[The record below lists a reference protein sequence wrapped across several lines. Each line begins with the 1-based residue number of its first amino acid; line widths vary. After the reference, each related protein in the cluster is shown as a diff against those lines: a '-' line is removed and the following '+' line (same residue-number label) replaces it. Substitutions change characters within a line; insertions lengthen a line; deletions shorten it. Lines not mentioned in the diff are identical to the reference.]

1 MGQRANLI
9 IVREQAYELYYS
21 HWCANTLPE
30 DLFWGLEYA
39 LSFIERQTRVDESGP
54 GWLDEVWAEGG
65 AVLDVE
71 KRKLL
76 FYGGE
81 DLLLDI
87 PLRTLFLRL
96 MGSIWQGWEIT
107 WAYEGILDLASYV
120 GYPQETLLVERKV
133 YNNDLTLAP
142 SSPREWVD
150 LIASVKFSDEDV
162 WIFPLAG
169 ELGSYLFNGPALING
184 INKSYGYRS
193 LTLSEW
199 TEDFPAAGFHIDVTQ
214 KKLEIWHAK
223 DLVAVQNR
231 LQSKWPGWEV
241 IDHCGDYESQVKRTG
256 GALKLQ
262 AADEQQL
269 LDQLQNMLLKDFAA
283 NPVKAVTFFAQKEA
297 EAGKT
302 VEINPYALKYDT
314 YRLPGELK
322 AELWKAA
329 VSKLRLHTS
338 PLLKGLPEDHGLSS
352 RGLLDFFSQIEQ
364 SALAVN
370 TFMLLQD
377 GVVTAA
383 FARAPYR
390 LDHPQLLYSLSKSFT
405 SIAVGIAA
413 DEGLI
418 KLEDQVISFF
428 PDKLPDTVSPNL
440 ARMTVHHLLSMN
452 AGHHDNIYGA
462 VAQEEDWVRAF
473 LAQEVPHEPG
483 SHYVYST
490 HSTYMLSAII
500 EQASGQSLVD
510 FLMPRLFEPL
520 EIPRPV
526 WETCPL
532 GITAGGMGLSLSTE
546 SIAKFGQMLLN
557 KGEYAGT
564 RIVSERYLGLA
575 TREQSDNRLSAP
587 KDRADSAQGYGYQF
601 HLCRRGC
608 YRGDGSFG
616 QLCLVAPREN
626 IVIAA
631 TAAFG
636 SMQQLQTLLD
646 FIYEYMIDRLGRQEA
661 YSQADN
667 LELQA
672 KLAAW
677 TYPVPL
683 AQHVP
688 SPAHQYNRRSY
699 RMGDNPHGLREI
711 LVDLSQERLTVQLSY
726 GDERDNVLPFSFTE
740 MLHAQGVFNKDL
752 SLHRQEVVT
761 AASWQDQHTL
771 KLTLVYIETP
781 YVVTYTIG
789 FREKEIDLGFRINV
803 SLNIPE
809 YSTTGVL
816 MTDEGL
822 EGTSLY

>member
-21 HWCANTLPE
+21 HWCANTLPA
-30 DLFWGLEYA
+30 DLFWGPEYA
-39 LSFIERQTRVDESGP
+39 LSFIERQTRAEESGP
-54 GWLDEVWAEGG
+54 GWLNEVWAEGG
-65 AVLDVE
+65 AVLDLE

-81 DLLLDI
+81 DILLDI
-87 PLRTLFLRL
+87 PLRNLFLRL
-96 MGSIWQGWEIT
+96 MGCIWQGWEIA

-120 GYPQETLLVERKV
+120 GYPQETLLAEREV
-133 YNNDLTLAP
+133 YTSDMTLAP

-150 LIASVKFSDEDV
+150 LVASVKFAGDDLLL
-162 WIFPLAG
+162 FPLAG
-169 ELGSYLFNGPALING
+169 ELDTYLLSGPAFINR

-193 LTLSEW
+193 LALSEW
-199 TEDFPAAGFHIDVTQ
+199 TEGFPAAGFHIDVTQ
-214 KKLEIWHAK
+214 KRIEIWHAK
-223 DLVAVQNR
+223 DFAAAQTR
-231 LQSKWPGWEV
+231 IQSEWPSWEV
-241 IDHCGDYESQVKRTG
+241 IDHCGDYESQVRGTG

-262 AADEQQL
+262 VADEHHL
-269 LDQLQNMLLKDFAA
+269 LDQLRNLLLKDFAS
-283 NPVKAVTFFAQKEA
+283 NPVDTLTYFAQREA

-314 YRLPGELK
+314 YRLPGARK
-322 AELWKAA
+322 VELWDSA
-329 VSKLRLHTS
+329 VSKLRMHNQQ
-338 PLLKGLPEDHGLSS
+338 LLKGLPEDHGLSS
-352 RGLLDFFSQIEQ
+352 RDLLEFFSQIVQ
-364 SALAVN
+364 SALTVN

-377 GVVTAA
+377 GAVTAA
-383 FARAPYR
+383 FARAPYH
-390 LDHPQLLYSLSKSFT
+390 LDQPQLLYSLSKSVT
-405 SIAVGIAA
+405 SIAAGIAI
-413 DEGLI
+413 DEGLLT
-418 KLEDQVISFF
+418 LEDSVISFF
-428 PDKLPDTVSPNL
+428 PAKLPENISPNL

-462 VAQEEDWVRAF
+462 VAQEADWVRAF

-490 HSTYMLSAII
+490 HCTYMLSAII
-500 EQASGQSLVD
+500 EQVSGQSLVD
-510 FLMPRLFEPL
+510 FLQPRLFEPL

-557 KGEYAGT
+557 KGEYAGK

-575 TREQSDNRLSAP
+575 ATEQSDNRLSAP
-587 KDRADSAQGYGYQF
+587 KGRTDSAQGYGYQF

-646 FIYEYMIDRLGRQEA
+646 LIYEYIMDRLNRKEA
-661 YSQADN
+661 YNHADS
-667 LELQA
+667 LEMQS

-677 TYPVPL
+677 TYPLPTVQP
-683 AQHVP
+683 VP
-688 SPAHQYNRRSY
+688 SQALYCGRKAY
-699 RMGDNPHGLREI
+699 RLDNNPHGLRKIVLEI
-711 LVDLSQERLTVQLSY
+711 QEKGLTVQLSY
-726 GDERDNVLPFSFTE
+726 GDERDNVLPFSYIE
-740 MLHAQGVFNKDL
+740 MLHAQDVFYKDL
-752 SLHRQEVVT
+752 SLHRQEVIT
-761 AASWQDQHTL
+761 SAAWQDQ
-771 KLTLVYIETP
+771 LTLQLTLLYIETP
-781 YVVTYTIG
+781 YIVTYIIR
-789 FREKEIDLGFRINV
+789 FREEEIDVEFRINV

-809 YSTTGVL
+809 YSTTGVIVH
-816 MTDEGL
+816 DEG
-822 EGTSLY
+822 S